1 MAKYKVVLSDY
12 YYANQDQENAVF
24 ARLGGDIEVLDLTR
38 VARGGILEPE
48 QLIPYVRDC
57 DALIVQ
63 FAKVTREVVGA
74 MERCRVI
81 ARYAIGV
88 DNIDVEAATEKGI
101 YVSNVPDYCIDEV
114 ANTAAAHLLNGLRR
128 LSFARDLLLEGRF
141 SMKAVEPLRRVRN
154 ATLCLLGFGNIAR
167 NLKEKMQPFFGR
179 IVAYDPYFRARDAFP
194 DVEFIDD
201 LKAAVANADAISI
214 HVPLMDS
221 TRGMVNAEVL
231 AAAKDGVVLVNTAR
245 GGIIDDSALIAALE
259 SGKVGFAGL
268 DVINGEDF
276 AASPY
281 LHHPRVCLTPH
292 FSWNS
297 VEAGLELQRKTAE
310 NVVAALTQGKPVF
323 HVNMKSLI

>member
-1 MAKYKVVLSDY
+1 MAKYKVVISDY

-24 ARLGGDIEVLDLTR
+24 ARLGDDIEVVDLTR
-38 VARGGILEPE
+38 TVAGGIFEPE
-48 QLIPYVRDC
+48 QLIPYVKDC

-63 FAKVTREVVGA
+63 FAMVSKEVIAA

-88 DNIDVEAATEKGI
+88 DNINVEAATAKGI
-101 YVSNVPDYCIDEV
+101 YVANVPDYCIDEV
-114 ANTAAAHLLNGLRR
+114 ANTAAAHLLNGLRKV
-128 LSFARDLLLEGRF
+128 SYARDLLLAGKF
-141 SMKAVEPLRRVRN
+141 TMKAVEPLRRVKD

-167 NLKEKMQPFFGR
+167 NLYGKMKPFFGR
-179 IVAYDPYFRARDAFP
+179 VVAYDPYFKARDAWP
-194 DVEFIDD
+194 EVEFIDD
-201 LKAAVANADAISI
+201 LKAAVAEADAISI

-221 TRGMVNAEVL
+221 TRGMVNADVL
-231 AAAKDGVVLVNTAR
+231 AAAKEGVVIVNTAR
-245 GGIIDDSALIAALE
+245 GPIIDDAALLAALD

-276 AASPY
+276 TASPY

-310 NVVAALTQGKPVF
+310 NVVAALTTGKPVF
-323 HVNMKSLI
+323 HVNLRG